1 MHDGAGLPLL
11 TLVLTIRHESPDDRE
26 AIARVVREAFTGEDE
41 VRLVDALRDAGHLL
55 LSLVAED
62 DGEIVGHIAYS
73 PMTVDSETD
82 TYTAIC
88 LAPVAVAPSRQK
100 QGIGSALIN
109 ASLDELRA
117 TIGGAIFLLGHP
129 TYYPRFGFRPAREF
143 DVHYQD
149 DRDAFMALEL
159 APGALEGVSGTA
171 RFAPEFAPFE

>member
-1 MHDGAGLPLL
+1 ML
-11 TLVLTIRHESPDDRE
+11 TLRHETHGDRD
-26 AIARVVREAFTGEDE
+26 AIARVIRDAFDGEDE
-41 VRLVDALRDAGHLL
+41 VSLVDALREAGHLL
-55 LSLVAED
+55 LSVVAED

-88 LAPVAVAPSRQK
+88 LAPVAVAPSHQK
-100 QGIGSALIN
+100 QGVGSAMIN

-117 TIGGAIFLLGHP
+117 TVDSAVFLLGHP

-159 APGALEGVSGTA
+159 RPGALDHVSGTA
-171 RFAPEFAPFE
+171 HFAPEFAPFE